1 MLIAV
6 PSLTSRAIVA
16 FLATVGWTVA
26 SQADPV
32 SVRVQLSGMEEVP
45 PVQTAGSGV
54 AEFVYDPETRTVKW
68 VVTFGGLSGPATMA
82 HFHGPATQGAKGPL
96 VVWLSKQGS
105 PADSPLTG
113 QTILTPE
120 QAVQFAAG
128 QWCECAHPGRT
139 LAERFAVRQS
149 PQKTELPANASI
161 RGVKNK
167 YERSLGVTPTG
178 NFHGPSG
185 D

>member
-6 PSLTSRAIVA
+6 PSFTSRAIAA

-32 SVRVQLSGMEEVP
+32 SVRVPLSGMEEVP
-45 PVQTAGSGV
+45 PVQTAGSG
-54 AEFVYDPETRTVKW
+54 
-68 VVTFGGLSGPATMA
+68 
-82 HFHGPATQGAKGPL
+82 

-128 QWCECAHPGRT
+128 QLYVNVHTQANPGG
-139 LAERFAVRQS
+139 E
-149 PQKTELPANASI
+149 I
-161 RGVKNK
+161 RGQAIPPKN
-167 YERSLGVTPTG
+167 
-178 NFHGPSG
+178 
-185 D
+185 

>member
-6 PSLTSRAIVA
+6 PSLMSRTIAA

-32 SVRVQLSGMEEVP
+32 SVRVSLSGMEELP

-68 VVTFGGLSGPATMA
+68 VLTYSGLSGPATMV
-82 HFHGPATQGAKGPL
+82 HFHGPASQGTKGP
-96 VVWLSKQGS
+96 VVIWLSKQGS

-120 QAVQFAAG
+120 QAAQFAAG
-128 QWCECAHPGRT
+128 QLYVNVHTQANPGG
-139 LAERFAVRQS
+139 E
-149 PQKTELPANASI
+149 I
-161 RGVKNK
+161 RGQAILPKN
-167 YERSLGVTPTG
+167 
-178 NFHGPSG
+178 
-185 D
+185 

>member
-6 PSLTSRAIVA
+6 PSLTSRAIAA

-32 SVRVQLSGMEEVP
+32 SVRVPLSGMEELP

-68 VVTFGGLSGPATMA
+68 VVTYNGLSGPATMV
-82 HFHGPATQGAKGPL
+82 HFHGPATQGTKGPV

-128 QWCECAHPGRT
+128 LWYVNVHTQANPGG
-139 LAERFAVRQS
+139 E
-149 PQKTELPANASI
+149 I
-161 RGVKNK
+161 RGQAIPPKN
-167 YERSLGVTPTG
+167 
-178 NFHGPSG
+178 
-185 D
+185 

>member
-6 PSLTSRAIVA
+6 PSFTSRAIAA

-32 SVRVQLSGMEEVP
+32 SVRVPLSGMEEVP

-68 VVTFGGLSGPATMA
+68 VVTYNGLSGPATMA
-82 HFHGPATQGAKGPL
+82 HFHGPATQGTKGPV

-128 QWCECAHPGRT
+128 QLYVNVHTQANPGG
-139 LAERFAVRQS
+139 E
-149 PQKTELPANASI
+149 I
-161 RGVKNK
+161 RGQAILPKN
-167 YERSLGVTPTG
+167 
-178 NFHGPSG
+178 
-185 D
+185 

>member
-1 MLIAV
+1 MIHESIRKNYGRPHMLIAV
-6 PSLTSRAIVA
+6 QSLTGRAIAA

-32 SVRVQLSGMEEVP
+32 SVRVPLSGMEELP

-68 VVTFGGLSGPATMA
+68 VVTYNGLSGPATMA
-82 HFHGPATQGAKGPL
+82 HFHGPATQRTNEPV

-105 PADSPLTG
+105 PADSPLAG

-120 QAVQFAAG
+120 QAEQFAAG
-128 QWCECAHPGRT
+128 LLCGNLHHQGDPGG
-139 LAERFAVRQS
+139 A
-149 PQKTELPANASI
+149 I
-161 RGVKNK
+161 RGQ
-167 YERSLGVTPTG
+167 GIP
-178 NFHGPSG
+178 
-185 D
+185 

>member
-1 MLIAV
+1 MIHESTAKYGRPHMLIAV

-26 SQADPV
+26 SQADSV
-32 SVRVQLSGMEEVP
+32 SVRVQLSGVEEVP

-68 VVTFGGLSGPATMA
+68 VVTYNGLSGPATMA
-82 HFHGPATQGAKGPL
+82 HFHGPATQATKGH
-96 VVWLSKQGS
+96 VVTWLPKQGS

-128 QWCECAHPGRT
+128 QQYANRANRGEQDARFHWDHLFDRDGRT
-139 LAERFAVRQS
+139 DSIAGPDKS
-149 PQKTELPANASI
+149 AS
-161 RGVKNK
+161 
-167 YERSLGVTPTG
+167 
-178 NFHGPSG
+178 
-185 D
+185 